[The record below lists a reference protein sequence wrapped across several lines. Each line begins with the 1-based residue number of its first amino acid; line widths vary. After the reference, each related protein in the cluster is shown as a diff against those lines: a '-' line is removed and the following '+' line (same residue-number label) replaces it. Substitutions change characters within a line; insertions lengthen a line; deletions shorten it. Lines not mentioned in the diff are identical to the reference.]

1 MIIQSCTVLLQFS
14 NKCTVHELVHRIWVS
29 MIWAVKPLQTPAGIG
44 CFPYMKLDTYM
55 QSRLIPVTSYKH
67 FSCSTSICLWNFG
80 VTIPIYIHCTCTH
93 KVLNL
98 PRSFRSEILF
108 LARSRCS
115 SPIQSLK
122 QLTSCKPREHIA
134 FCYQYFYNYT
144 FCHLY
149 FLAIHNY
156 IVPHVYTT
164 VY

>member
-1 MIIQSCTVLLQFS
+1 MYWQCLQNFKRLYDYTIMYCTSAVSKQVY
-14 NKCTVHELVHRIWVS
+14 CTWTGTQNMGFNNMGSQTSTDTCWNWMLSIHE
-29 MIWAVKPLQTPAGIG
+29 AGHLHEA
-44 CFPYMKLDTYM
+44 K
-55 QSRLIPVTSYKH
+55 IPVTSYKH

-80 VTIPIYIHCTCTH
+80 LTIPIYIHCTCTY

-134 FCYQYFYNYT
+134 FY
-144 FCHLY
+144 LISV
-149 FLAIHNY
+149 LL
-156 IVPHVYTT
+156 
-164 VY
+164 